1 VAENDDA
8 VPSVLGSLRHQPT
21 APALKGLGMA
31 LITEIAPGV
40 HRISILYPEIN
51 LQFNHVL
58 VVDEEPLLYHTG
70 MRRMFPEVLAAVGR
84 VIDPATL
91 RWIGFGHFEVDEC
104 GSLNEWL
111 KVAPASQ
118 AVSGV
123 VGSLVNLSDFADR
136 PPRALD
142 ADETFSTGRFRFRY
156 RPTPH
161 LPHGWD
167 AGVLFEET
175 QRVLFCSDLFTHN
188 GDVEPLTESDIL
200 GRTQQS
206 LVDFQKG
213 PLMDYM
219 PYTRR
224 TRPLL
229 ESLAALHPRTLAIM
243 HGSSFT
249 GDCSRALLELDT
261 VMKEML
267 SPSPVR

>member
-1 VAENDDA
+1 
-8 VPSVLGSLRHQPT
+8 
-21 APALKGLGMA
+21 MA
-31 LITEIAPGV
+31 LITEIAPNV
-40 HRISILYPEIN
+40 HRISILYREIN
-51 LQFNHVL
+51 LQFNHFL
-58 VVDEEPLLYHTG
+58 VVDDEPLLYHTG
-70 MRRMFPEVLAAVGR
+70 MRRMFPEVLEAAKS

-91 RWIGFGHFEVDEC
+91 RWIGFSHFEVDEC
-104 GSLNEWL
+104 GSLNDWL
-111 KVAPASQ
+111 KVAPRAQ

-123 VGSLVNLSDFADR
+123 VGSLVNLTDFADR
-136 PPRALD
+136 PPRALHT
-142 ADETFSTGRFRFRY
+142 DETFSTGKLRFRY

-200 GRTQQS
+200 GRTRDS
-206 LVDFQKG
+206 LIDFQAG

-219 PYTRR
+219 PYTPN

-229 ESLAALHPRTLAIM
+229 KGLAALKPRTLATM

-249 GDCSRALLELDT
+249 GDGAKALIELDC

-267 SPSPVR
+267 GTSSRG

>member
-1 VAENDDA
+1 MSSIA
-8 VPSVLGSLRHQPT
+8 
-21 APALKGLGMA
+21 
-31 LITEIAPGV
+31 EIASNV
-40 HRISILYPEIN
+40 HRISILWPEIN
-51 LQFNHVL
+51 LQFNHFL
-58 VVDEEPLLYHTG
+58 VVDDEPLLYHTG
-70 MRRMFPEVLAAVGR
+70 MRRMFPQVLAAVQR
-84 VIDPATL
+84 VIDPADL

-104 GSLNEWL
+104 GSLNDWL
-111 KVAPASQ
+111 KVAPQAQ
-118 AVSGV
+118 AVAGE
-123 VGSLVNLSDFADR
+123 VGSLVNLTDFADR
-136 PPRALD
+136 PPRTLN

-188 GDVEPLTESDIL
+188 GDVEAVTECDIL
-200 GRTQQS
+200 GRTHQS
-206 LVDFQKG
+206 LLDFQAG

-219 PYTRR
+219 PYTPN

-229 ESLAALHPRTLAIM
+229 EGLAALKPRMLATM

-249 GDCSRALLELDT
+249 GDGAKALLELDG

-267 SPSPVR
+267 GGPRR

>member
-1 VAENDDA
+1 
-8 VPSVLGSLRHQPT
+8 
-21 APALKGLGMA
+21 MA
-31 LITEIAPGV
+31 LITEISPNV
-40 HRISILYPEIN
+40 HRISILFREIN
-51 LQFNHVL
+51 LQFNHFL

-70 MRRMFPEVLAAVGR
+70 MRRMFPEVLEAVAR

-91 RWIGFGHFEVDEC
+91 RWIGFSHFEVDEC
-104 GSLNEWL
+104 GALNDWL
-111 KVAPASQ
+111 RVAPHAQ

-123 VGSLVNLSDFADR
+123 VGSLVNLTDFADR
-136 PPRALD
+136 PPRALN
-142 ADETFSTGRFRFRY
+142 ADEVFSTGALRFRY

-188 GDVEPLTESDIL
+188 GDVEALTESDIL
-200 GRTQQS
+200 DRARRS
-206 LVDFQKG
+206 IVDFQAG

-219 PYTRR
+219 PYTPN

-229 ESLAALHPRTLAIM
+229 EGLASLTPRTLATM

-249 GDCSRALLELDT
+249 GDCSKALIELDG
-261 VMKEML
+261 VMKETL
-267 SPSPVR
+267 GTPSRR